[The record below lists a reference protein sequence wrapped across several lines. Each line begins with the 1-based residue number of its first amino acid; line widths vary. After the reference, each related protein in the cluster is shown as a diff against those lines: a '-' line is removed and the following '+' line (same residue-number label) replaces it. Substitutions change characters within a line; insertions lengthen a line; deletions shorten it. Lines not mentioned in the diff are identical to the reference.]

1 MKKGTC
7 TTSFF
12 AVAPLRRMNSRKLR
26 STSLLILALL
36 TLPLISI
43 SCQTF
48 ETEVSTVTI
57 VSPSDATAAERLA
70 AKEIRRYLYLRTGK
84 LLPIVQSKNKLPSKT
99 SLIVV
104 GQKDR
109 PAIKTLIAKNTALAS
124 SAISLE
130 PQQYLLKTIAF
141 GDHQAVLIT
150 GGDSIG
156 TLYAAY
162 RFAEHLGVRFYMHGD
177 TIPDKRIALKM
188 PKLDEKGKPLFNLR
202 GIQPFHD
209 FPEGPDWWNTDD
221 YKAVIAQLPK
231 MRMNFF
237 GLHTYP
243 QGGGGPEPTVWI
255 GMPGDFNTDGT
266 VKFS

>member
-1 MKKGTC
+1 MKKGAC
-7 TTSFF
+7 F
-12 AVAPLRRMNSRKLR
+12 
-26 STSLLILALL
+26 LILTLL
-36 TLPLISI
+36 YLPLTSI
-43 SCQTF
+43 SCHTY
-48 ETEVSTVTI
+48 EADVSAMSDDVTI
-57 VSPSDATAAERLA
+57 VSPLDATAAESLA

-104 GQKDR
+104 GQKNH
-109 PAIKTLIAKNTALAS
+109 PAVKALSDKDKKLAS
-124 SAISLE
+124 TVASLG

-177 TIPDKRIALKM
+177 TIPDNHIALKM

-221 YKAVIAQLPK
+221 YKAIIAQLPK

-237 GLHTYP
+237 GLHT
-243 QGGGGPEPTVWI
+243 
-255 GMPGDFNTDGT
+255 
-266 VKFS
+266 